1 MGVSG
6 VAKFPGTAGLVAVF
20 VFLFSLPLY
29 AENRI
34 IPRLDAK
41 TVTAGS
47 VVTWE
52 VPLPDV
58 EDPEAV
64 SVLTSPEMEGSVAV
78 SAPVVRR
85 NYIRSGDRSVQEG
98 VIVVCLFRPQ
108 RPGIQKISEAVLKI
122 GSRTVFV
129 TARAVEV
136 QAAYRRR
143 SVLPPEIELKPEKTT
158 VYEGETVPEKRTGN

>member
-78 SAPVVRR
+78 SAPIVRR
-85 NYIRSGDRSVQEG
+85 K
-98 VIVVCLFRPQ
+98 VIFICTKTPQ
-108 RPGIQKISEAVLKI
+108 SFPD
-122 GSRTVFV
+122 
-129 TARAVEV
+129 
-136 QAAYRRR
+136 
-143 SVLPPEIELKPEKTT
+143 
-158 VYEGETVPEKRTGN
+158 